1 MEKIE
6 INNLSFRYG
15 NTKALDGISLSLAQ
29 GDFLVLCGRSG
40 CGKSTLLRQFKPAL
54 ATSGTRSGEILIDGK
69 PVTGLSER
77 EQASRIAFVTQN
89 PDDQIVADKVWH
101 ELAFGLESLG
111 FENAEIRRRVAE
123 MASFFGIKEQ
133 YNKNVS
139 ELSGGQK
146 QLLCIASAMT
156 LEPELLILDE
166 PTSQL
171 DPIAA
176 SELISTLGRINR
188 ELGTTVILSEHRPED
203 SFGFANKVAVM
214 ESGKLVAF
222 GNPSEVGKRLREESS
237 PAFFAMPAA
246 MRVYAG
252 VGFGECPVTVRDG
265 RKWLNGFSKT
275 HEVKKNAPRR
285 RVNSPGETMLSAD
298 EIWFRY
304 EKELPD
310 TVKGLSLEV
319 GRGEMFALL
328 GSNGSGMTTTLR
340 LLAGLE
346 EPQRGEI
353 TRRGKIGMLPQDP
366 KLLLNKGSVRDEL
379 GLTVSQEK
387 FQNNA
392 AWGERS
398 GMPTNPKP
406 SGNCVSEKPEH
417 TSERETLQRNAA
429 VGEQISVPTNQK
441 STNTDRV
448 HDEPN
453 LMSEQETPEFN
464 AASKR
469 VGANGNPSDGN
480 AVCDENF
487 SAGQHDQNS
496 AGAEHRDANALIR
509 LCRLGGL
516 LDRHPYSL
524 SGGEQQRVALAKVL
538 ITKPDILLLDE
549 PTKGLDAVFRI
560 TLASILDELRKNGTA
575 ILLVSHDTEFCAAYA
590 DRCGLFFDGAIVSTG
605 EPAEFFGGMSYY
617 TTPTS
622 RIARGICD
630 AVTPDGLITACGG
643 TPLLPAPGE
652 VTVSDSRIAPEK
664 KKLPLWRKLLAGSG
678 AVAALACFIM
688 ALRTTDLSALKPGNL
703 SFSDLRMSVAFIV
716 SLAVTAF
723 ALGSGNDSTPG
734 FERRLSKQTIV
745 SMLIMLIV
753 IPATV
758 IFGLKLP
765 GRAYYLTSLAVLIEC
780 MLPFFA
786 GFESRKPTSRE
797 VARIASLCALGVAGR
812 AAFFMLPQFKPVLA
826 ITIISGVNFG
836 CETGFLV
843 GAVTMLTSNILFSQG
858 PWTPWQMFAMGLCGA
873 VAGIIFRRK
882 PNRVALCVYGGL
894 SAVGIYGVIMNL
906 SSAVIWQSELSLQSV
921 IAYLIAGFPMDC
933 VHAAAT
939 VLFLWIL
946 NSKTFMSAFDRQEG

>member
-6 INNLSFRYG
+6 IKNLSFRYG
-15 NTKALDGISLSLAQ
+15 STKALDGIDLSLSQ

-40 CGKSTLLRQFKPAL
+40 CGKSTLLRQFKPL
-54 ATSGTRSGEILIDGK
+54 LVTSGTRSGEILIDGK
-69 PVTGLSER
+69 PIEELSER

-133 YNKNVS
+133 YGKNVS

-214 ESGKLVAF
+214 ESGRLIAV
-222 GNPSEVGKRLREESS
+222 GSPSEVGKKLREESS
-237 PAFFAMPAA
+237 PAFLAMPAA

-265 RKWLNGFSKT
+265 RRWLNDFSKT
-275 HEVKKNAPRR
+275 REVRKNAPRR
-285 RVNSPGETMLSAD
+285 KVNVPGETMLSAD

-328 GSNGSGMTTTLR
+328 GSNGSGKTTTLR

-346 EPQRGEI
+346 KPQRGEI
-353 TRRGKIGMLPQDP
+353 TRRGRIGMLPQDP
-366 KLLLNKGSVRDEL
+366 KLLLNKGSVREEL
-379 GLTVSQEK
+379 DTDASSRAIGVRRNKRSGAGLDT
-387 FQNNA
+387 
-392 AWGERS
+392 ERS
-398 GMPTNPKP
+398 D
-406 SGNCVSEKPEH
+406 
-417 TSERETLQRNAA
+417 
-429 VGEQISVPTNQK
+429 
-441 STNTDRV
+441 TD
-448 HDEPN
+448 
-453 LMSEQETPEFN
+453 
-464 AASKR
+464 
-469 VGANGNPSDGN
+469 
-480 AVCDENF
+480 
-487 SAGQHDQNS
+487 
-496 AGAEHRDANALIR
+496 ALIR
-509 LCRLGGL
+509 LCRLDGL
-516 LDRHPYSL
+516 LERHPYSL

-538 ITKPDILLLDE
+538 LSKPDILLLDE
-549 PTKGLDAVFRI
+549 PTKGLDAAFRI
-560 TLASILDELRKNGTA
+560 TLASILDELRKSGTA

-643 TPLLPAPGE
+643 TPLLPEPEE
-652 VTVSDSRIAPEK
+652 VTIGDRQVAPEK
-664 KKLPLWRKLLAGSG
+664 KKLPLWRKLLAGLG
-678 AVAALACFIM
+678 VASALVCFIM
-688 ALRTTDLSALKPGNL
+688 ALRTTDLSALRPGNL
-703 SFSDLRMSVAFIV
+703 SFSDLKLSVAFIV

-723 ALGSGNDSTPG
+723 ALGGRNDSSPG
-734 FERRLSKQTIV
+734 FERRLSKQAIV
-745 SMLIMLIV
+745 SMLIMLIA

-765 GRAYYLTSLAVLIEC
+765 GRAYYLTSLAVLVEC
-780 MLPFFA
+780 MLPFFV
-786 GFESRKPTSRE
+786 GFERRKPTSRE
-797 VARIASLCALGVAGR
+797 VARVASLCALGVAGR

-826 ITIISGVNFG
+826 ITIISGVSFG

-906 SSAVIWQSELSLQSV
+906 SSAVIWQSELTWQSV
-921 IAYLIAGFPMDC
+921 LTYLIAGFPMDC

-946 NSKTFMSAFDRQEG
+946 NSKTFVSAFDRQGG